1 MTRTIVMVIWTD
13 VMDCIILLGASRSI
27 SISSF
32 GLNEIDLFLCSQFIN
47 LQCMASPSIDD
58 PGRDDTIIVQKFMEE
73 LCRRDNEDNRGENRD
88 PSRRL
93 NIFTIEE
100 IWLAV
105 LREFSLER
113 VRVALRGHMQENR
126 ENEPLE
132 FLDNEVNVQLT
143 SVGRAHCHEYGIHV
157 HLE

>member
-1 MTRTIVMVIWTD
+1 
-13 VMDCIILLGASRSI
+13 
-27 SISSF
+27 
-32 GLNEIDLFLCSQFIN
+32 
-47 LQCMASPSIDD
+47 MASPSIDD
-58 PGRDDTIIVQKFMEE
+58 PRRDDTLIVQNFMEE

-88 PSRRL
+88 PNRHD
-93 NIFTIEE
+93 IFTVEE

-105 LREFSLER
+105 LRAFSLER

-143 SVGRAHCHEYGIHV
+143 SVGRAHCNEYGIHM

>member
-1 MTRTIVMVIWTD
+1 MLRG
-13 VMDCIILLGASRSI
+13 LS

-32 GLNEIDLFLCSQFIN
+32 GLSEIDLFLCSQFIN

-88 PSRRL
+88 
-93 NIFTIEE
+93 
-100 IWLAV
+100 
-105 LREFSLER
+105 
-113 VRVALRGHMQENR
+113 
-126 ENEPLE
+126 NEPLE
-132 FLDNEVNVQLT
+132 FLDSGVNVQLT
-143 SVGRAHCHEYGIHV
+143 NIGRAHCNEYGIHV

>member
-1 MTRTIVMVIWTD
+1 
-13 VMDCIILLGASRSI
+13 
-27 SISSF
+27 
-32 GLNEIDLFLCSQFIN
+32 
-47 LQCMASPSIDD
+47 MASPSIDD
-58 PGRDDTIIVQKFMEE
+58 PRRDDTLIVQNFMEE
-73 LCRRDNEDNRGENRD
+73 LCRRDNENKNRD
-88 PSRRL
+88 PNRI
-93 NIFTIEE
+93 NIFTVEE

-105 LREFSLER
+105 LRAFSLER

-143 SVGRAHCHEYGIHV
+143 SVGRAHCNEYGIHM